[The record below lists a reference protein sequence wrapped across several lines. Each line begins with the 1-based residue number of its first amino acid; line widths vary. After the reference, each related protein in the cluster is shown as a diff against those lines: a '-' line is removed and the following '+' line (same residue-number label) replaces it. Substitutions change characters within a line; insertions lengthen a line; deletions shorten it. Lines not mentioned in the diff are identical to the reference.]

1 VAQLGDG
8 LVGVHEVADDPL
20 DVGVVA
26 DVLGGAATGDD
37 QGDVVGWV
45 DVGERDIGGPGVA
58 QR

>member
-1 VAQLGDG
+1 LRDWPVG
-8 LVGVHEVADDPL
+8 LHEVAHDAL
-20 DVGVVA
+20 DIGVVA